1 MIIKFYNYLFLL
13 KLLLPFKLK
22 KISPRKLIILITIL
36 VIIDQIS
43 KIYIKLNFPLN
54 VYGTPPIVDW
64 GFFKLLFV
72 ENQGM
77 AMGAKLSDIMPFLS
91 ENLSKLLLT
100 VIRLIAICGIGY
112 WLKISFNN
120 KLASPLFLLSL
131 SLIFA
136 GAIGN
141 IIDSVFYGILF
152 SHSYGQVATF
162 MPDEGGYASIFYGSV
177 VDMFQF
183 PLISWNWPDWMPF
196 WGGEPYTFFQY
207 VFNFADTYVSI
218 GVIIILFFNRKV
230 LIQDGRVNS

>member
-1 MIIKFYNYLFLL
+1 MS
-13 KLLLPFKLK
+13 FKLK
-22 KISPRKLIILITIL
+22 KITPYNSIILITIL

-54 VYGTPPIVDW
+54 LYGTTPIIDW

-77 AMGAKLSDIMPFLS
+77 AMGAKLSDLIPFLS
-91 ENLSKLLLT
+91 ENLSKLFLT
-100 VIRLIAICGIGY
+100 LIRLIAICAIGY
-112 WLKISFNN
+112 WLKISFKN
-120 KLASPLFLLSL
+120 KVASPLFLFSL

-136 GAIGN
+136 GALGN
-141 IIDSVFYGILF
+141 IIDSIFYGVLF
-152 SHSYGQVATF
+152 SHSYGQIATF
-162 MPDEGGYASIFYGSV
+162 LPDEGGYASIFYGSV

-183 PLISWNWPDWMPF
+183 PLVSWNWPDWMPF

-218 GVIIILFFNRKV
+218 GVIIILFFNKTV
-230 LIQDGRVNS
+230 FALDDQVNS